1 VVLKREIEVIA
12 WKIRYRHENN
22 IKMEVKEI
30 VCGEFLDF
38 VTFQLPMVASTKFR
52 VFWDVAP
59 CSHIEVDRRFRGA

>member
-12 WKIRYRHENN
+12 WKIRYENN

-30 VCGEFLDF
+30 VCGEFLDY
-38 VTFQLPMVASTKFR
+38 VRFQLPMVVSTKFR

-59 CSHIEVDRRFRGA
+59 CSHIKVDRHFRGA